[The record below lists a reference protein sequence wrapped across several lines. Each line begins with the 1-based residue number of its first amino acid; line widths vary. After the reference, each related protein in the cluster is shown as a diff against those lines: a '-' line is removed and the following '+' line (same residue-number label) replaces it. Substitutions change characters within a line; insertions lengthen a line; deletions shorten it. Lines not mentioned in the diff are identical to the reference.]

1 MIVEKIWIEIKFS
14 QPFANG
20 RIYMYIIQ
28 KRKLNDHLFWVN
40 LKKHMILEQIRT
52 ITFQMKKI
60 SCFFSQVL
68 S

>member
-1 MIVEKIWIEIKFS
+1 MIVEKIWIEVKFS

-40 LKKHMILEQIRT
+40 L
-52 ITFQMKKI
+52 
-60 SCFFSQVL
+60 
-68 S
+68 